1 MYLLRRYCEARLR
14 TKISATIGPASADIE
29 KIKKMIQLEVSAFRI
44 NFSHGGISEWKNF
57 IDLIQDSC
65 RSLNAYIAIIGDLPG
80 PSIRIGEINGK
91 VCLNTGDRVRIVHRN
106 RVEDAN
112 EKVIP
117 MPLDLFFTNIRVGD
131 VILMDDGKIQ
141 LYVEEIDGK
150 EVTARALTPAEIS
163 SRKAIV
169 IKGREIGLPTLSER
183 DLEAIRFCVSNDFD
197 YIGLSYVRSA
207 RDVELLRSKLTSLGG
222 SEIGIISKIETVQ
235 AITNLQEIV
244 DSSDALLVAR
254 GDLGMHFGLEQI
266 PRLQEMIVEKCLERS
281 KPVIVA
287 TQLLGSMIENPVPT
301 RSEIIDI
308 LSAIRDGVDTLML
321 TGETAV
327 GKYPV
332 EAVQWLRKVIETYD
346 STITFRKIKLPED
359 ADVRDRFAEGITM
372 LAESLRAS
380 IAIYTKTGRVALR
393 ISSNRPKVK
402 VYACSGS
409 IKTIRKTSIFWGVK
423 PVKVN
428 AQEYFE
434 GLEEMVSTLKAS
446 GEIKTGD
453 IVVLTYGLRDEPMH
467 LVKIIQV

>member
-1 MYLLRRYCEARLR
+1 LK
-14 TKISATIGPASADIE
+14 TKICATIGPASADLE
-29 KIKKMIQLEVSAFRI
+29 KIKKMIELGVSAFRI
-44 NFSHGGISEWKNF
+44 NFSHGSMSDWKNF
-57 IDLIQDSC
+57 VDLIQDSC
-65 RSLNAYIAIIGDLPG
+65 RSLNTYTAIIGDLPG

-91 VCLNTGDRVRIVHRN
+91 VYLNNGDRAKIVHRD

-112 EKVIP
+112 KKVIP
-117 MPLDLFFTNIRVGD
+117 MPLDFFFTNIHAGD
-131 VILMDDGKIQ
+131 ILLMDDGKIQ
-141 LYVEEIDGK
+141 LYVEEINGR
-150 EVTARALTPAEIS
+150 EVTVRALTPAEIS

-183 DLEAIRFCVSNDFD
+183 DYEAIRFCVSNDFD

-207 RDVELLRSKLTSLGG
+207 EDVELLRSKLTSLGG
-222 SEIGIISKIETVQ
+222 SEIGVISKIETMQ
-235 AITNLQEIV
+235 AVTNLQEIV

-266 PRLQEMIVEKCLERS
+266 PRLQEMIVEKCLERG

-308 LSAIRDGVDTLML
+308 LSAIRDGVDALML
-321 TGETAV
+321 TGETAA

-332 EAVQWLRKVIETYD
+332 EAVQWLKKVIETYD
-346 STITFRKIKLPED
+346 STITFRKIKLPPD

-393 ISSNRPKVK
+393 ISRNRPIVK

-409 IKTIRKTSIFWGVK
+409 IKTIKKISIFWGVK

-434 GLEEMVSTLKAS
+434 GLDEMVSTLKSS
-446 GEIKTGD
+446 GEIKIGD

-467 LVKIIQV
+467 LVKIIQI